1 MATNRGSVRVQRVR
15 TTLQKSCPNRVKGG
29 ELKAADMLCISW
41 MLIVIG
47 SKTKKSLGWF
57 CNLDGDR
64 SQSFN
69 ETSEIAIL
77 VDLTSLS

>member
-1 MATNRGSVRVQRVR
+1 
-15 TTLQKSCPNRVKGG
+15 
-29 ELKAADMLCISW
+29 MLFVSW

-64 SQSFN
+64 SQSFY